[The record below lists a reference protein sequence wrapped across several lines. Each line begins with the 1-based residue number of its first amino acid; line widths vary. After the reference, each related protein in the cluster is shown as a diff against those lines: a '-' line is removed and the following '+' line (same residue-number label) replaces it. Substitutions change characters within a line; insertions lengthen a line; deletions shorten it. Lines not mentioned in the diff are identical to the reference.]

1 MYSIRKITGIEKFIH
16 PAVIHQTLVKEDS
29 RNVEIWMQTSQ
40 PGKPTPT
47 HYHSGE
53 EILIVLKGTGWCQ
66 VDGKQIDFG
75 PNSVIT
81 VPAYTPHKIC
91 TTGEEEM
98 QAIAVLETPVEIFNR
113 AGEPIQLPWPYG
125 ETPGTLEPTP
135 SDASP
140 ENR

>member
-1 MYSIRKITGIEKFIH
+1 MKSGCRPRSRASRPQPTIIRAK
-16 PAVIHQTLVKEDS
+16 
-29 RNVEIWMQTSQ
+29 
-40 PGKPTPT
+40 
-47 HYHSGE
+47 

-75 PNSVIT
+75 PNSVLT

-91 TTGEEEM
+91 TTGDEEM
-98 QAIAVLETPVEIFNR
+98 QAIAVLETPVKIFNR

-135 SDASP
+135 SEAS
-140 ENR
+140 E

>member
-16 PAVIHQTLVKEDS
+16 PAVIHQTLVKKES

-75 PNSVIT
+75 PNSVLT
-81 VPAYTPHKIC
+81 V
-91 TTGEEEM
+91 
-98 QAIAVLETPVEIFNR
+98 L
-113 AGEPIQLPWPYG
+113 
-125 ETPGTLEPTP
+125 PTP
-135 SDASP
+135 RIKSAQPVRKRCRRLPSWKPRSKFSIAPASRFGCLALRR
-140 ENR
+140 NAGHA